1 MSENLQS
8 LESYWMPFTA
18 NRAFKK
24 NPRLFA
30 SAEGMYYQ
38 TTEGQKIL
46 DGCAGLWCVNAG
58 HGQKKINDAIKFQV
72 DRMTYAPSFQGGHL
86 GAFEFAERLAEIF
99 PGDLNHAFFT
109 NSGSEAADTSL
120 KLARA
125 YFKARG
131 NPEKVRLVGRDK
143 GYHGVNYGG
152 LSVGGI
158 PAARKVYGPFL
169 PEVHHLPHTHDMAK
183 NAFSKGQP
191 EHGVEGADRLLD
203 IIEMHGADTI
213 AAVIVEPM
221 AGSAG
226 VIVPPKG
233 YLERL
238 RKITKDNDILLIF
251 DEVIT
256 AFGRTGDITAASLLG
271 IQPDMINTAKGLTN
285 GAIPMGAVMVNDEI
299 HDTIMQG
306 PPEMI
311 ELFHGYTYSGHPL
324 ACAAGIATLEV
335 YKDQDLFARAAELS
349 PYLEKAVHSLKRHD
363 VVQDIRNFGMVAAI
377 DLKPRE
383 GAPTARS
390 FETYLKAF
398 EQGVLVRTTGDII
411 AMSPPLI
418 VDEKQIDTIIN
429 TLDDILSSLE

>member
-1 MSENLQS
+1 MTTNMQS
-8 LESYWMPFTA
+8 LDEYWMPFTA

-24 NPRLFA
+24 NPRIFS

-38 TTEGQKIL
+38 TTKGQKIL

-72 DRMTYAPSFQGGHL
+72 DQMTYSPAFQGGHL
-86 GAFEFAERLAEIF
+86 GAFEFAERLTEMF

-120 KLARA
+120 KIARA

-131 NPEKVRLVGRDK
+131 NPDKIKLVGRDK
-143 GYHGVNYGG
+143 GYHGVNFGG

-158 PAARKVYGPFL
+158 PATRKVYGPFL
-169 PEVHHLPHTHDMAK
+169 PDVHHLPHTHDRAR

-191 EHGVEGADRLLD
+191 EHGVELADRLLE

-226 VIVPPKG
+226 VLVPPLG

-238 RKITKDNDILLIF
+238 RKITKENDILLIF

-256 AFGRTGDITAASLLG
+256 AFGRTGDICTASLLG

-285 GAIPMGAVMVNDEI
+285 GAVPMGAVLVNDEI
-299 HDTIMQG
+299 HQTIMDG
-306 PPEMI
+306 PRDVI

-335 YKDQDLFARAAELS
+335 YKEQNLFERAASLS
-349 PYLEKAVHSLKRHD
+349 PYLEKAVHSLRRHD

-383 GAPTARS
+383 GQPAARA

-398 EQGVLVRTTGDII
+398 EQGILIRTTGDII
-411 AMSPPLI
+411 ALSPPLI
-418 VDEKQIDTIIN
+418 INEKEIDVIIN
-429 TLDDILSSLE
+429 TLDDILATLT